1 MSTVPR
7 REDLNLLEP
16 TTIITGG
23 AGFIG
28 SHLAERL
35 AAAGQKLILVDNL
48 STGQRSNVEHLLG
61 PRCTLVQAQA
71 AEALTDP
78 ALLRGVTR
86 IFHLA
91 AAVGVK
97 LVVDDP
103 AAMIRNNIDET
114 DVVLRA
120 AQRIGA
126 TVLITSSSEVYGKCP
141 VLPLQED
148 MELVYGPTTASRWSY
163 GLSKALDEHLAL
175 DLARRTGLRSVVVRL
190 FNTIGPRQVGRYGM
204 VVPRF
209 VTQAVAGKDLTLYGD
224 GQQTRAFCDVRDVTD
239 ALARLLDHDEA
250 YGRVFNVGSTRQVT
264 IEQLADRVIRRVAD
278 DGGPTVDKAFVSYE
292 AVYGEGFEDPPHR
305 LPDMARLREAIGF
318 APAFDLDTT
327 LKELVG
333 AELTR
338 VGAAASS
345 PLRKEPA

>member
-1 MSTVPR
+1 MDTPQ
-7 REDLNLLEP
+7 
-16 TTIITGG
+16 TIITGG

-35 AAAGQKLILVDNL
+35 LDAGHRLILVDNL
-48 STGQRSNVEHLLG
+48 STGRRSNIEHLLG
-61 PRCTLVQAQA
+61 DRCQLIEATA
-71 AEALTDP
+71 ADALADP
-78 ALLRGVTR
+78 ALLDGVKR
-86 IFHLA
+86 VFHLA

-120 AQRIGA
+120 AAKAGA
-126 TVLITSSSEVYGKCP
+126 AVLITSSSEVYGKCP

-163 GLSKALDEHLAL
+163 GLSKALDEHLAI

-209 VTQAVAGKDLTLYGD
+209 VSQAVAGHDLTLYGD
-224 GQQTRAFCDVRDVTD
+224 GQQTRAFCDVRDVVT
-239 ALARLLDHDEA
+239 ALAGLIDHDDA
-250 YGRVFNVGSTRQVT
+250 YGRVFNVGSTTQIT
-264 IEQLADRVIRRVAD
+264 IEQLADQVIEQVAHA
-278 DGGPTVDKAFVSYE
+278 GGPRVGKSFVSYE

-305 LPDMARLREAIGF
+305 LPDMTRLREAIGF
-318 APAFDLDTT
+318 SPKVEFSQT
-327 LKELVG
+327 LRELIAAEQG
-333 AELTR
+333 AHNLIKPSGR
-338 VGAAASS
+338 VGEN
-345 PLRKEPA
+345 R

>member
-1 MSTVPR
+1 MEKTK
-7 REDLNLLEP
+7 
-16 TTIITGG
+16 TIITGG

-35 AAAGQKLILVDNL
+35 LSAGHNLVLVDNF
-48 STGQRSNVEHLLG
+48 STGQRHNIDHLIGDRCRVVES
-61 PRCTLVQAQA
+61 TA
-71 AEALTDP
+71 AEALSDID
-78 ALLRGVTR
+78 LLEGVSR
-86 IFHLA
+86 IYHLA

-120 AQRIGA
+120 AARAGA
-126 TVLITSSSEVYGKCP
+126 SVLITSSSEVYGKCP

-163 GLSKALDEHLAL
+163 GLSKAIDEHLAI
-175 DLARRTGLRSVVVRL
+175 DLARRIGLRSVVVRL

-209 VTQAVAGKDLTLYGD
+209 VSQAVAGKNLTLYGD
-224 GQQTRAFCDVRDVTD
+224 GKQTRAFCDVRDVVD
-239 ALARLLDHDEA
+239 ALAKLLDHDDA
-250 YGRVFNVGSTRQVT
+250 YGRVFNVGSTKQIT
-264 IEQLADRVIRRVAD
+264 IEQLADQVIELVAEA
-278 DGGPTVDKAFVSYE
+278 GGPRVEKSFVSYE

-305 LPDMARLREAIGF
+305 LPDMSRLHEAIGF
-318 APAFDLDTT
+318 SPKVRLQQT
-327 LKELVG
+327 LSELID
-333 AELTR
+333 AEQARTIL
-338 VGAAASS
+338 A
-345 PLRKEPA
+345 EPSGHSEEEKG